1 MSSQV
6 LIIEDEP
13 DIRKTID
20 YNLTKE
26 SFKVVQAG
34 SIEEGEKALASNQI
48 DVIILDLMLPDGSGL
63 TLCRDI
69 KSDDKT
75 KHIPIIILTAKTEEV
90 DRVVGFEL
98 GADDYVT
105 KPFSVRELILRVKA
119 ILKRGPTSN
128 NNSADD
134 EYSFGELTLNFEA
147 HQAYINGNEI
157 SLTALEFRLLKHLI
171 DRKGRVQTRDQL
183 LEDVWGYSSDVTTRT
198 VDTHIKRLREKLG
211 SVGNHIQTIRGVG
224 YRFSRDPD

>member
-1 MSSQV
+1 MPSQV

-26 SFKVVQAG
+26 SFTVVQAG

-128 NNSADD
+128 NNSEDD

-147 HQAYINGNEI
+147 HQAYISGNEI

-224 YRFSRDPD
+224 YRFSRDPA

>member
-1 MSSQV
+1 MPSQV

-34 SIEEGEKALASNQI
+34 SIEEGEKALASNKI

-75 KHIPIIILTAKTEEV
+75 KHIPIINLTAKTEEV

-105 KPFSVRELILRVKA
+105 KPFSIRELILRVKA

-128 NNSADD
+128 KNP
-134 EYSFGELTLNFEA
+134 E
-147 HQAYINGNEI
+147 
-157 SLTALEFRLLKHLI
+157 
-171 DRKGRVQTRDQL
+171 
-183 LEDVWGYSSDVTTRT
+183 ED
-198 VDTHIKRLREKLG
+198 
-211 SVGNHIQTIRGVG
+211 
-224 YRFSRDPD
+224 

>member
-26 SFKVVQAG
+26 SFTVVQAG

-128 NNSADD
+128 NNSEDD

-147 HQAYINGNEI
+147 HQLYGFFPIDPIFLFLKLNLMPYYTDQLFDFLLFQLNLINLLHLIFLQIHRQVYFFFAFYINNFT
-157 SLTALEFRLLKHLI
+157 LFDEFKI
-171 DRKGRVQTRDQL
+171 YGQG
-183 LEDVWGYSSDVTTRT
+183 WGLSNDGKY
-198 VDTHIKRLREKLG
+198 
-211 SVGNHIQTIRGVG
+211 
-224 YRFSRDPD
+224 

>member
-1 MSSQV
+1 MPSQV

-26 SFKVVQAG
+26 SFEVVQAG
-34 SIEEGEKALASNQI
+34 SIEEGEKALASNKI

-128 NNSADD
+128 NNSEDD

>member
-1 MSSQV
+1 MPSQV

-119 ILKRGPTSN
+119 ILKRGPSSN
-128 NNSADD
+128 KNPGDD

-147 HQAYINGNEI
+147 HQAYINGDEI

>member
-1 MSSQV
+1 MPSQV

-34 SIEEGEKALASNQI
+34 SIEEGEKALASNKI

-128 NNSADD
+128 KNPEDD

>member
-26 SFKVVQAG
+26 SFTVVQAG

-128 NNSADD
+128 NNSEDD

-147 HQAYINGNEI
+147 HQAYINGSEI

-224 YRFSRDPD
+224 YRFSRDPA